1 MSNLTQIVIYG
12 LVVGS
17 VLSLVALGFSLVFST
32 TRIVNFAHGSM
43 LTVAGYF
50 TFVLVRSG
58 MNIWVA
64 FIAVVGLSAMVGVVV
79 EMVAIRPLGK
89 FDPSTNVGWIITTF
103 AVGLVAVELIKITI
117 GAEPRAIPDLV
128 TSVFGW
134 HGSVINNVAFQ
145 PNDALIIIAAV
156 VLMLALEVM
165 EQRTFVG
172 RAIRAV
178 AQDKQTA
185 SLMGINTQGMVTL
198 TFAMAGA
205 LAAIGA
211 VLLAPRLSVKLDSGQ
226 LLGLQAFVAVVLG
239 GLGSTRG
246 AILGGYVLGF
256 TGGIVRT
263 VGVPGLISSSKGS
276 AYEPLVVF
284 ALFLI
289 VLVVRP
295 NGILGQRQ
303 IEKV

>member
-1 MSNLTQIVIYG
+1 VSQLTGIVIYG

-17 VLSLVALGFSLVFST
+17 VLALVALGFSLVFST

-50 TFVLVRSG
+50 TFALVRAG
-58 MNIWVA
+58 MNIWLA
-64 FIAVVGLSAMVGVVV
+64 FIAVVFLSALVGIGV
-79 EMVAIRPLGK
+79 ELVAIRPLGK
-89 FDPSTNVGWIITTF
+89 FDPATNVGLIITTF

-128 TSVFGW
+128 SSIFGW
-134 HGSVINNVAFQ
+134 HGSVINNIAFQ
-145 PNDALIIIAAV
+145 PNDALIIISAI
-156 VLMLALEVM
+156 VLMLALEFV
-165 EQRTFVG
+165 ERRTFVG

-185 SLMGINTQGMVTL
+185 SLMGINTQGIVTL

-205 LAAIGA
+205 LAAIAA

-246 AILGGYVLGF
+246 AILGGYALGF

-263 VGVPGLISSSKGS
+263 VGVPGLIASSKGS
-276 AYEPLVVF
+276 QYEPLVVF
-284 ALFLI
+284 AVFLLI
-289 VLVVRP
+289 LVVRP
-295 NGILGQRQ
+295 YGILGKQQ